1 MLGLESDALLLLR
14 KDLRVMA
21 SVFTK
26 IPMLLPVTPRVPVR
40 NIVPVELEIYLRQL
54 VLMLECPSFL
64 KSRAKSIWFW
74 WQY

>member
-40 NIVPVELEIYLRQL
+40 NIVPVELEIYLR
-54 VLMLECPSFL
+54 
-64 KSRAKSIWFW
+64 
-74 WQY
+74 